1 MFGFDN
7 VLGALVPAQA
17 GDVGQAVLST
27 VHSAL
32 LNGGE
37 HLTAAQRSG
46 GSTQPGPSVQINGDG
61 GNTQLETGDVGRGLD
76 ALIAAHHTDALQTGT
91 HDDHAAVITHLLQ
104 NTLANFA
111 FPHGSPVIRAGIQIG
126 GCFDVGKRCQR
137 CQIADGLVDNVADAE
152 AQTFQAVGG
161 VAQRRAGIQLNGD
174 RTVGFF
180 MNGIRKELSRLI
192 DRIGLANAQVHLHGI
207 GFAGGGGAVA
217 VRGVVGVSAAG
228 AAAASQQRQG
238 HHRAEE
244 CRKNSLFHGVDLPF
258 VCFLQS
264 YIIIKFFGLSSV
276 LLGEEDGNSLFWID
290 FPRHFHAAQL
300 ANDQFHRYQNMVSLF

>member
-1 MFGFDN
+1 
-7 VLGALVPAQA
+7 
-17 GDVGQAVLST
+17 
-27 VHSAL
+27 
-32 LNGGE
+32 
-37 HLTAAQRSG
+37 
-46 GSTQPGPSVQINGDG
+46 
-61 GNTQLETGDVGRGLD
+61 
-76 ALIAAHHTDALQTGT
+76 
-91 HDDHAAVITHLLQ
+91 
-104 NTLANFA
+104 
-111 FPHGSPVIRAGIQIG
+111 
-126 GCFDVGKRCQR
+126 
-137 CQIADGLVDNVADAE
+137 
-152 AQTFQAVGG
+152 
-161 VAQRRAGIQLNGD
+161 
-174 RTVGFF
+174 

-244 CRKNSLFHGVDLPF
+244 SRKNSLFHGVDLPF

-264 YIIIKFFGLSSV
+264 YIIIKYFGLSSV
-276 LLGEEDGNSLFWID
+276 LLGEEDGDGLFRID